1 MGLNIN
7 SGGKTNISFDDL
19 NEEIIKKNT
28 GNPDH
33 KIIIIKI
40 IYLVIFINIL
50 LSMI

>member
-1 MGLNIN
+1 MN

-28 GNPDH
+28 GNPAQ
-33 KIIIIKI
+33 IIIINKIKYLKI
-40 IYLVIFINIL
+40 IINIL